1 MNRLLFGWI
10 AVYVAAAACVLGA
23 SSSFE
28 LTVAAGRH
36 ERNNVPVRVPIPR
49 GQIGNE
55 RIVSVTLARA
65 DGQLIPA
72 QWTGPSLTSSAAGE
86 VHFILLHLGAG
97 ESLPLKG
104 TLSTQ
109 PPSTRGLIWHDHAG
123 NHTDLMLGGRK

>member
-10 AVYVAAAACVLGA
+10 AAYVAAAACVLGA
-23 SSSFE
+23 SSSFD

-36 ERNNVPVRVPIPR
+36 ERNNVPVRVPMPR

-55 RIVSVTLARA
+55 RIASVTLTRA

-86 VHFILLHLGAG
+86 LNFILPHLGVG
-97 ESLPLKG
+97 ESLRLKAI
-104 TLSTQ
+104 LS
-109 PPSTRGLIWHDHAG
+109 
-123 NHTDLMLGGRK
+123 